1 MQPRVYF
8 LAMLIATYDHADS
21 IHPKIMWL
29 LYCFHIYFF
38 LEIFL
43 AMVAYMV
50 RILSGLELE
59 PQFND
64 PYLSTSLQDFW
75 GRRWN
80 LMVTSILRPIAYEPI
95 LNTCKNLIGVK
106 LAQGMAI
113 LGTFVVSALMHEL
126 IFYHLG
132 RVRPTWE
139 ITWFFL
145 LHGVCLTVEIALKKA
160 VNGRWQFPRPVQT
173 ILTIGFVIA
182 TGFWLFFP
190 PFVVCK
196 AVDRAIE
203 EYAAVRQY
211 LKPCVQ
217 FLLGF
222 VNRSSGLK
230 VS

>member
-1 MQPRVYF
+1 
-8 LAMLIATYDHADS
+8 
-21 IHPKIMWL
+21 
-29 LYCFHIYFF
+29 
-38 LEIFL
+38 
-43 AMVAYMV
+43 MVAYMV

-80 LMVTSILRPIAYEPI
+80 LMCA
-95 LNTCKNLIGVK
+95 
-106 LAQGMAI
+106 
-113 LGTFVVSALMHEL
+113 
-126 IFYHLG
+126 
-132 RVRPTWE
+132 
-139 ITWFFL
+139 
-145 LHGVCLTVEIALKKA
+145 LTVEIALKKA
-160 VNGRWQFPRPVQT
+160 VNGRWQFPRPMQT

-211 LKPCVQ
+211 LKPCLQ

-222 VNRSSGLK
+222 VNRSSGLT

>member
-1 MQPRVYF
+1 
-8 LAMLIATYDHADS
+8 MLIATYDYTDS

-95 LNTCKNLIGVK
+95 FNTCKNLIGVK

-160 VNGRWQFPRPVQT
+160 VNGRWQFPRPDANY
-173 ILTIGFVIA
+173 IDHWICDSYRL
-182 TGFWLFFP
+182 L
-190 PFVVCK
+190 
-196 AVDRAIE
+196 AVFSTFCG
-203 EYAAVRQY
+203 V
-211 LKPCVQ
+211 
-217 FLLGF
+217 
-222 VNRSSGLK
+222 
-230 VS
+230 